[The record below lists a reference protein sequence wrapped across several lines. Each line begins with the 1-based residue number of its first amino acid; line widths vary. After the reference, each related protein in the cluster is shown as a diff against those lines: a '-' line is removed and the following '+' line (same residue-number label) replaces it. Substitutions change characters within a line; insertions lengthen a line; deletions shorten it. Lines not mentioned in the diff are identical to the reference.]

1 MATEVNHQSGAQGNS
16 FAALFEE
23 SIEKDSFAREGEIIA
38 GTIVQ
43 VDRDMVVVDIGGK
56 SEGVIPLK
64 EFGDT
69 TPAGPPVNVGD
80 RVDVF
85 VESRETDDGLLKISK
100 LDRVLQIKPDRDAAL
115 KVFK

>member
-1 MATEVNHQSGAQGNS
+1 MATELNRESAAKGNS
-16 FAALFEE
+16 FAAIFEE
-23 SIEKDSFAREGEIIA
+23 SIEKDTFAREGEIIS

-64 EFGDT
+64 EFGDG
-69 TPAGPPVNVGD
+69 PGDGPPVHVGD

-85 VESRETDDGLLKISK
+85 VESRETDEGLVKISK
-100 LDRVLQIKPDRDAAL
+100 EKADRL
-115 KVFK
+115 KV